1 MSGGGSK
8 NTTQTTRVEYSPEEQ
23 AARNKIMQEAL
34 GTYEA
39 DKNDGS
45 QQYSGAKPVNFGANT
60 LLGQQMAI
68 QNAQQQG
75 AQLQQ
80 TQQANNF
87 GLHDA
92 LYAESNP
99 YLQSAMTAATRP
111 MIEQFSEAG
120 GALSGIRQDA
130 MQSGG
135 YGGSRQGIAEGLA
148 AKALQNK
155 VADTRSTMAYQ
166 GYKDGL
172 DQQQAAIKNQAMLT
186 MLSQIP
192 AQTVGQVGA
201 MEDAKGQEWANYE
214 ANRAQYEGQQQWQ
227 PLQNLANI
235 IYGGSNGTTTSTAAA
250 PKPDNTMAT
259 LGGLGQLAMMALMF

>member
-1 MSGGGSK
+1 MSSGPK

-23 AARNKIMQEAL
+23 AARNKVMQSAL
-34 GTYEA
+34 STYDA
-39 DKNDGS
+39 DVANGGE
-45 QQYSGAKPVNFGANT
+45 QYTGAKPAGLGSDSLAAIEMMRANAT
-60 LLGQQMAI
+60 
-68 QNAQQQG
+68 QQQG
-75 AQLQQ
+75 QIAQ

-99 YLQSAMTAATRP
+99 YLRSAMDAATRP
-111 MIEQFSEAG
+111 MVEQFTEAG
-120 GALSGIRQDA
+120 GALSGIRQGA
-130 MQSGG
+130 ISSGG

-148 AKALQNK
+148 MKGLNNK
-155 VADTRSTMAYQ
+155 IADTRSTMAYQ

-192 AQTVGQVGA
+192 GQTIGQIGSLQDSQRQ
-201 MEDAKGQEWANYE
+201 EQLNYDANKATYE
-214 ANRAQYEGQQQWQ
+214 ANSQWE

-235 IYGGSNGTTTSTAAA
+235 IYGGSNGTTTTTAQA
-250 PKPDNTMAT
+250 PRQDNTMAT
-259 LGGLGQLAMMALMF
+259 LGGLGQMAMLAMML